1 MGTQENSSK
10 GQIKYNTE
18 VPKLPCISMCK
29 EAFVKGQVQKICFM
43 FEKTWGARIMKWWD
57 LWSLSILLLSL
68 IEKEH
73 EINGNTFLSS
83 IEGIGFPLY
92 NTEKCSIR
100 TSVLLCIYNRVPV
113 RISIISIIPI
123 KEFILSGIKYSKYSY
138 HKSTRV
144 FSSFGSQQNW

>member
-1 MGTQENSSK
+1 MSSTYRSRRAIWRCMGTQENSSK

-57 LWSLSILLLSL
+57 LGSLSILLLSL

-113 RISIISIIPI
+113 YRLYR
-123 KEFILSGIKYSKYSY
+123 LSQLKNLYY
-138 HKSTRV
+138 
-144 FSSFGSQQNW
+144 QE